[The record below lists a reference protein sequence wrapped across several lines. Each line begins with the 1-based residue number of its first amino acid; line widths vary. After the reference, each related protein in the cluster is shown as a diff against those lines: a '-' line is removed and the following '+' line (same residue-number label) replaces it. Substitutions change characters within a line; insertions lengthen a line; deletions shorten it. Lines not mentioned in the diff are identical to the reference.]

1 MRRKDHSMLLPSPP
15 YPASTR
21 RTVLKVRAAAL
32 TLGAVQLRFP
42 AAVRG
47 QEAASPTSEICVLTP
62 EQTEG
67 PFYLPLELIR
77 QDITEGKPGLPLRLR
92 IAVADINAC
101 ALLPDAAVDIW
112 HCDAQGYYSG
122 VDANPGGNAN
132 QSAEAGA
139 GSEAGTFLR
148 GIQLTNADGIA
159 EFQTIYPGWYAGR
172 TVHIHMMVHVG
183 GTPEILE
190 LATPAGPDAG
200 TYEGGHVSHTG
211 QLYFDDT
218 TSDEVFAAAEAYG
231 GRDNA
236 RRLRNDQDGILG
248 EHADEPGFILTLT
261 PLGED
266 ALVDGFLG
274 EITIGVDPTATPEP
288 AGFGGGPPP
297 GEGGPLPGG
306 PGSPPPNDPP
316 PDDGAP
322 SPENG

>member
-1 MRRKDHSMLLPSPP
+1 MPSLTHLGS
-15 YPASTR
+15 ASTR
-21 RTVLKVRAAAL
+21 RRVLKAGAASIAL
-32 TLGAVQLRFP
+32 SAVQLRFP

-101 ALLPDAAVDIW
+101 TMLADAAVDIW

-122 VDANPGGNAN
+122 VEANPGGNAS

-172 TVHIHMMVHVG
+172 TVHIHMKVHVG

-190 LATPAGPDAG
+190 LPTPAGPDAG

>member
-1 MRRKDHSMLLPSPP
+1 VTSPTHLSSTSNRRS
-15 YPASTR
+15 
-21 RTVLKVRAAAL
+21 VLKVGAASIAL
-32 TLGAVQLRFP
+32 SAMHLRFP
-42 AAVRG
+42 MLAQG
-47 QEAASPTSEICVLTP
+47 QEAASPTTDVCVLTP

-101 ALLPDAAVDIW
+101 TVVPDAAVDIW

-122 VDANPGGNAN
+122 VDANPGGNAS

-172 TVHIHMMVHVG
+172 TVHIHMKVHVG

-190 LATPAGPDAG
+190 LATPAAPDDG

-211 QLYFDDT
+211 QIYFEDT
-218 TSDEVFAAAEAYG
+218 TSDEVYDAVEAYA

-236 RRLRNDQDGILG
+236 QRLRNEQDGILG
-248 EHADEPGFILTLT
+248 EHADEPGFIVSLS

-266 ALVDGFLG
+266 VLIDGFLG

-297 GEGGPLPGG
+297 GEGGPPPGG
-306 PGSPPPNDPP
+306 PGGPPPNEPP
-316 PDDGAP
+316 PNTAP
-322 SPENG
+322 PPEQT